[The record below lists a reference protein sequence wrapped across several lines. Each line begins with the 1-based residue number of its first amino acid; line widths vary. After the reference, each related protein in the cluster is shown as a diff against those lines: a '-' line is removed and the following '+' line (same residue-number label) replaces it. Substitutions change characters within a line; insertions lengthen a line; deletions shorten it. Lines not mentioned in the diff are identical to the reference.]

1 MKKLV
6 LPIIAGLFIAFA
18 WEIPEATAAKTTG
31 SITTQTKAATSTK
44 PRKKYKRKFKK
55 YVAPS
60 KEDLQIESIPLSL
73 RISDE
78 VAVAVARNDIDD
90 AIRLIRTE
98 PPSSRALTFLKSMES
113 IEDFKKDKKAPK
125 VERNLFYRNLGIS
138 YHNLFLFLQR
148 KKMENPDLYKN
159 AIKYYKRSLKTLS
172 PSEKTDGWILIAE
185 IKAQNGKTD
194 EAKKIFEKLDLET
207 VNDSAHSL
215 ENVAAFYAAIG
226 EKEMAI
232 DTLKRAIALDPE
244 GITIWLS
251 IGDDFLSIENEP
263 EFKELKKR

>member
-1 MKKLV
+1 VKMFISL
-6 LPIIAGLFIAFA
+6 IITALFVSFA
-18 WEIPEATAAKTTG
+18 WEIPAASAAKSTG

-44 PRKKYKRKFKK
+44 PRKKHKRKFKK

-60 KEDLQIESIPLSL
+60 QDDLHIESIPLSL

-78 VAVAVARNDIDD
+78 VAAAVAKNDIDD

-113 IEDFKKDKKAPK
+113 IEDFKKDKKVPK

-138 YHNLFLFLQR
+138 YHNLFLFLKR
-148 KKMENPDLYKN
+148 KGMENPDLYKN
-159 AIKYYKRSLKTLS
+159 AIKYYKKSLKTLS

-185 IKAQNGKTD
+185 ITAQNGGTG

-207 VNDSAHSL
+207 VNDSPHSL
-215 ENVAAFYAAIG
+215 ENIAAYYAAIG
-226 EKEMAI
+226 EKKMAI
-232 DTLKRAIALDPE
+232 ETLKRAIVLDPE

-251 IGDDFLSIENEP
+251 IGDDFLPIENEP
-263 EFKELKKR
+263 EFKELKKK